1 MNPLTHRH
9 SITYLSESLCES
21 SGGLAIVARWCYDPP
36 METGR
41 LKDIDAALDFA
52 IEREQDAQQTY
63 RSYAKATQR
72 SGFRELLL
80 SMVDQEAEHE
90 KRLRELKQTQIF
102 AAKPSAST
110 DFDMKISEFTVDVA
124 FSPQMNY
131 QDFLIL
137 VMKREEKAV
146 HLYEWLQTVS
156 QDSDL
161 SVLFERLA
169 EEERKHKAW
178 AQDRYDLE
186 ILTEN

>member
-1 MNPLTHRH
+1 M
-9 SITYLSESLCES
+9 
-21 SGGLAIVARWCYDPP
+21 
-36 METGR
+36 
-41 LKDIDAALDFA
+41 DFA
-52 IEREQDAQQTY
+52 IAKERDAQETY

-80 SMVDQEAEHE
+80 SMVDQEVEHE
-90 KRLRELKQTQIF
+90 NRLRELKETQTF
-102 AAKPSAST
+102 SAKLSAST
-110 DFDMKISEFTVDVA
+110 GSDMKISEFTIEAA

-146 HLYEWLQTVS
+146 HLYEWLKTVS

-161 SVLFERLA
+161 STFFERLA